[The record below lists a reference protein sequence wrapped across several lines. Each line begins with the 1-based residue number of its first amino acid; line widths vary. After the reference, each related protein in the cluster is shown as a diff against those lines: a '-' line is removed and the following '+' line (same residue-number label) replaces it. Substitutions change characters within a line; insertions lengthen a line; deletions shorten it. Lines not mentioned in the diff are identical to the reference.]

1 MPMSLLRLP
10 KSEVMALAFVSPPA
24 DMSFSID
31 SIWLEL
37 MSTPKNSPW
46 GFAAASVVRDRPSPH
61 PSSRYQKPSAVFGG
75 LTRFSDAAYRIAVGD
90 MCG

>member
-1 MPMSLLRLP
+1 MSSPRLV
-10 KSEVMALAFVSPPA
+10 KSEAMALTFVRPPA

-37 MSTPKNSPW
+37 ISTPKNSPF

-61 PSSRYQKPSAVFGG
+61 PSSRYRKPSAVSGG
-75 LTRFSDAAYRIAVGD
+75 MTRFSDAAYRIDVGD